1 MALIDKDT
9 FEIFSDVNSP
19 EVENTF
25 ECDDFIAP
33 AIRVLNLKGYKT
45 RFCCS
50 GHPFLYKTECV
61 SYHSESDVD
70 IYKCFPGVY
79 SVKEVE
85 LEDLKDTPYY
95 DGLPELIESEPKP
108 TNKKLYFVKL
118 KQFTSDEAYITFE
131 EGMAPD
137 TLPEGW
143 EFDEDLPEH
152 ISIEIPLT
160 TEMDFFF
167 NQLKIMEK
175 LLQWANDLPVRE

>member
-33 AIRVLNLKGYKT
+33 TIRVLNLKGYKT

-50 GHPFLYKTECV
+50 GHPFSNKNEFV
-61 SYHSESDVD
+61 SYHGPDLD

-79 SVKEVE
+79 YVKEVE
-85 LEDLKDTPYY
+85 LEDLKGTLHY
-95 DGLPELIESEPKP
+95 DGLSDMIESEPK
-108 TNKKLYFVKL
+108 TTDKKLYIVKL
-118 KQFTSDEAYITFE
+118 KQFAATEAYISFE
-131 EGMAPD
+131 EGIVPD

-143 EFDEDLPEH
+143 EFDEDLPER
-152 ISIEIPLT
+152 ISIEISLT

-167 NQLKIMEK
+167 KQLKIMEK

>member
-33 AIRVLNLKGYKT
+33 TIRVLNLKGYKT

-50 GHPFLYKTECV
+50 GHPFPYKTEFV
-61 SYHSESDVD
+61 SYHSDSEVD
-70 IYKCFPGVY
+70 IYKCFSGIY
-79 SVKEVE
+79 YVKEIE
-85 LEDLKDTPYY
+85 LEELKDTLHY
-95 DGLPELIESEPKP
+95 DAVTELIECEPKP
-108 TNKKLYFVKL
+108 TDKKLYFVKL
-118 KQFTSDEAYITFE
+118 KQFTSTEAYISFE
-131 EGMAPD
+131 KGMAPD

-143 EFDEDLPEH
+143 KFDEDLPER
-152 ISIEIPLT
+152 ISIEISPT

-175 LLQWANDLPVRE
+175 LLQWATDLPVRE